1 MAVQMNAPDH
11 SPPCVLRPATHGG
24 SYGGASC
31 SLAPVRLL
39 PAGLPSHARQARGQ
53 RGLQES
59 TSQAWTRQCRSFQ
72 KVVRW
77 RVHKVGLLC
86 PLSVLPCSWKE
97 HEIPCNKQQADKN
110 DMKWWKNDR
119 NCPTVYFWCQ
129 LVRQE
134 RQKCYLSFR

>member
-24 SYGGASC
+24 SYRGASC

-53 RGLQES
+53 CGLQES

-77 RVHKVGLLC
+77 RVDKVGLLC
-86 PLSVLPCSWKE
+86 PPSVP
-97 HEIPCNKQQADKN
+97 
-110 DMKWWKNDR
+110 
-119 NCPTVYFWCQ
+119 
-129 LVRQE
+129 
-134 RQKCYLSFR
+134 YLSLIHI